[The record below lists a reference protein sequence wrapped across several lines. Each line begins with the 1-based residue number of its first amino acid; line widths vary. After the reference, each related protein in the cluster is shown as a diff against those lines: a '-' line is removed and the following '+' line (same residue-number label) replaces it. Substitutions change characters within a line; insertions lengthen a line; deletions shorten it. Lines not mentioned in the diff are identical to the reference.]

1 MAIVLVVDDRASN
14 RELVRTVL
22 RYGGHEVIEAH
33 EGAEALAMA
42 HALHPDIILTDI
54 LMPGMDGY
62 ELARELRAA
71 PDTAGT
77 PIVFYTA
84 NYLEAETRPFA
95 EACGVARVLLK
106 SADPQVLMQTIGDV
120 LAEER

>member
-14 RELVRTVL
+14 RELVRTL
-22 RYGGHEVIEAH
+22 LGYGGHQVIEAH
-33 EGAEALAMA
+33 EGAEALDLA
-42 HALHPDIILTDI
+42 HSRHPDVVLTDI

-71 PDTAGT
+71 PDTAAT

-95 EACGVARVLLK
+95 EA
-106 SADPQVLMQTIGDV
+106 
-120 LAEER
+120 